1 MKTEEENSKM
11 LYETSNTSGM
21 KSQTTTVEKA
31 IEARLVE
38 ARKESL
44 RRLGDIEHRLEFVEE
59 YEEVEFI
66 NDAKAADLNSTWYSI
81 DCMDKPVVWIMSS
94 TTYEDDYSLF
104 DELDTSKIKAVI
116 LMGTNQEVIEERL
129 QGKVELIGKVNT
141 MLEAVSHASLAASKG
156 DVVLYSPAF
165 MDFETNTHYKER
177 GQQFRKAVRE
187 MRL

>member
-1 MKTEEENSKM
+1 
-11 LYETSNTSGM
+11 M
-21 KSQTTTVEKA
+21 KSQIETVEQA

-44 RRLGDIEHRLEFVEE
+44 KRLGDIEHRLEFVEL

-81 DCMDKPVVWIMSS
+81 DCMDKPIVWIVSS
-94 TTYEDDYSLF
+94 TTYEEDYSLF
-104 DELDTSKIKAVI
+104 DELDTSKIRAVI
-116 LMGTNQEVIEERL
+116 IMGTNKDPIQEKLEGR
-129 QGKVELIGKVNT
+129 VELVGQVNT
-141 MLEAVSHASLAASKG
+141 MIEAVSHATLIADSG

-165 MDFETNTHYKER
+165 SDFEPSTHFKER